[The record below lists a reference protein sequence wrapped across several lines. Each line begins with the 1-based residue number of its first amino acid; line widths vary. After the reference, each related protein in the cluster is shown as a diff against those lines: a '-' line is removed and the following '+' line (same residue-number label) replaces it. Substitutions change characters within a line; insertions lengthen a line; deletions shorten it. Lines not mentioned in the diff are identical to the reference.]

1 MPKFHG
7 PRASFIK
14 TYLFLYTE
22 GDDAEV
28 ADAQRV
34 VQVTDHAH
42 REAVGGGQVSQLH
55 QGGHSRNDRVLDRV
69 VVKDQRYF
77 LTDPTIRVIL
87 QVHEEELSGV
97 ILL

>member
-14 TYLFLYTE
+14 TYLFFHTE
-22 GDDAEV
+22 GNDAEV

-55 QGGHSRNDRVLDRV
+55 QGGHPRNDRVLDRV

-77 LTDPTIRVIL
+77 LTDPMICVIL